1 VAKLFNINAGI
12 RLPDSFVGDH
22 EEALTYLLYE
32 IQRQNHIKQK
42 ERRSKDE
49 GKSILAWLQE
59 TNEDLWFSISLMDE
73 SFLTEEDQDVEDL
86 EIESIV
92 SFINEQS
99 DNNEEN

>member
-1 VAKLFNINAGI
+1 MAKLFNINAGI

-42 ERRSKDE
+42 QRKAKGED
-49 GKSILAWLQE
+49 KSILAWLQE
-59 TNEDLWFSISLMDE
+59 TNENLWFSISLMDE
-73 SFLTEEDQDVEDL
+73 SFLTEEDQDSEDL

-92 SFINEQS
+92 SFIDDQIFDDE
-99 DNNEEN
+99 D